1 MMTASYIGPE
11 GFGNNRT
18 GLRPWPA
25 GLAESLQRGE
35 VPDAAWAALFRT
47 SCPRFG
53 RMDGLSRLV
62 LMAVEL
68 LGVEFADKDE
78 VGVCLETNGGSVA
91 ADRQFLCT
99 LSPSVF
105 TYTLPSTAIGE
116 ICIRHRLRGPVLC
129 LMGVNGEGREALGQ
143 AQAWLRAGEARSCL
157 CLYADAT
164 GDAPARA
171 GALYLGLGAET
182 LPPGA
187 SLLDVCRLIGN
198 RPRNSV

>member
-1 MMTASYIGPE
+1 MMITSYIGPE
-11 GFGNNRT
+11 GFGNSRT
-18 GLRPWPA
+18 GLQPWPA
-25 GLAESLQRGE
+25 GLAEVLQRGE
-35 VPDAAWAALFRT
+35 VPDGAWAALFSA

-53 RMDGLSRLV
+53 RMDGLSRLG

-91 ADRQFLCT
+91 ADRQFLRT

-129 LMGVNGEGREALGQ
+129 LMGVNGDGRQALEQ
-143 AQAWLRAGEARSCL
+143 AQSWLQTGEVKSCL
-157 CLYADAT
+157 CGYADAS
-164 GDAPARA
+164 GDSPAVA
-171 GALYLGLGAET
+171 GALYLQAPVAHT
-182 LPPGA
+182 D
-187 SLLDVCRLIGN
+187 SVLDVCREFCIN
-198 RPRNSV
+198 RPRPV